1 MISSLRTLPALLIA
15 VLAAGSAFAQSIDGR
30 VHVLPHVLEASA
42 RPAAGAQFEHSVKAP
57 RDCAS
62 GQASGKRVATYDL
75 KTAKGARTAAPGC
88 ADQPSAK
95 HTKTGHVTL
104 LK

>member
-1 MISSLRTLPALLIA
+1 MNSSLRTLPALLIA
-15 VLAAGSAFAQSIDGR
+15 VLAAGSAVAQSVDKR
-30 VHVLPHVLEASA
+30 VLVLPHVLEASA
-42 RPAAGAQFEHSVKAP
+42 RPAAAAQAEYDVKAP

-75 KTAKGARTAAPGC
+75 KTAKGARAVAPSC